1 MTAIDEF
8 ANSAGW
14 TTGDP
19 LTIEQLLLP
28 DPEPR
33 PRIYDIISVD
43 DHLVEPPD
51 LFTSR
56 VPERLRDRVPRVIE
70 DEGREYWLIDGGLE
84 LNVGANGASGRSTAA
99 PLGGSTTNFN
109 EFRPGAWRIDERIRD
124 MDINGIYASLGFP
137 SMVFGFCGQ
146 RFMRMRDQKIG
157 RMCVQAYND
166 WVIDEWTAPYP
177 DRIIPSG
184 VTCLADVEMATK
196 ETYRNAER
204 GFKAVS
210 FSENPQ
216 KLGLP
221 SIHSGYWDP
230 FLRACEE
237 TETVINLH
245 VGSSSQ
251 VSYPSTDAPLDT
263 MSALFSVNSLLAAVD
278 WVYSGIP
285 LRFPNIKIALS
296 EGGIGWVPMLLD
308 RLDYLWKYPRTSTWK
323 DPLPPAE
330 VLRRNFY
337 FASFYDPSIFGLRDR
352 IGVDHIM
359 VEADYPHVDSTWP
372 DTQASLAEQFVGL
385 PDDVVRKFTYE
396 NAARLYRHPLPL
408 SARGETGSS
417 GPAKS

>member
-1 MTAIDEF
+1 MTAIDDF
-8 ANSAGW
+8 ANATEW
-14 TTGDP
+14 TRGAA
-19 LTIEQLLLP
+19 LTPGELLLP

-56 VPERLRDRVPRVIE
+56 VAEQYRDRVPRVIE

-84 LNVGANGASGRSTAA
+84 LNVGANAAAGRSFDA
-99 PLGGSTTNFN
+99 PLGGSTTNFD
-109 EFRPGAWRIDERIRD
+109 EFRPGAWKIDDRIRD

-157 RMCVQAYND
+157 HMCTRAYND

-184 VTCLADVEMATK
+184 VTFLNDVDLAVQ

-204 GFKAVS
+204 GFKAVT

-221 SIHSGYWDP
+221 SIHTGYWDP

-237 TETVINLH
+237 TETVVNLH

-251 VSYPSTDAPLDT
+251 VSFPSTDAPLDT
-263 MSALFSVNSLLAAVD
+263 MSALFSVNSMLAAVD

-285 LRFPNIKIALS
+285 VRFPNIKIALS

-308 RLDYLWKYPRTSTWK
+308 RLEFMEKYPRTSTWTASIA
-323 DPLPPAE
+323 PSE
-330 VLRRNFY
+330 TLRRNFY
-337 FASFYDPSIFGLRDR
+337 FASLYDPSTLSLRER
-352 IGVDHIM
+352 IGLDHIM
-359 VEADYPHVDSTWP
+359 IEADYPHVDSTWP
-372 DTQASLAEQFVGL
+372 NTQASFAEQFVGI
-385 PDDVVRKFTYE
+385 PDREVRMMTHE
-396 NAARLYRHPLPL
+396 NAANLYRHPMP
-408 SARGETGSS
+408 ARQGAAS
-417 GPAKS
+417 